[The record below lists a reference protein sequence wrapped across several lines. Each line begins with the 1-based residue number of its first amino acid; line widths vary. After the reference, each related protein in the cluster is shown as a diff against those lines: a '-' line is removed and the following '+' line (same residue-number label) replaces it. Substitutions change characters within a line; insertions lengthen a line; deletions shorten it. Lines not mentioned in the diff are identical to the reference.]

1 MRELDMYVIAK
12 SVPEECSPYLVNI
25 RNEHGRVVLTY
36 NDYTSIFDF
45 TLGWIDGHVG
55 FNLIPTERTNI
66 ISFQAIGHVVLMAE
80 SVEKCCK
87 LIEEITLASMET
99 DGDLKS

>member
-45 TLGWIDGHVG
+45 TLG
-55 FNLIPTERTNI
+55 
-66 ISFQAIGHVVLMAE
+66 
-80 SVEKCCK
+80 
-87 LIEEITLASMET
+87 
-99 DGDLKS
+99 